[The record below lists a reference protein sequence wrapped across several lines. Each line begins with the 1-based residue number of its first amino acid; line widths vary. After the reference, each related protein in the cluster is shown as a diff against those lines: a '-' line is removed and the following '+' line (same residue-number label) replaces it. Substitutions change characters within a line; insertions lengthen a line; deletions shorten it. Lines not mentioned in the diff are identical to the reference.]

1 MEGMESRAGVRVK
14 MDANAMVDIDMAMKE
29 NVRTLRAAKK
39 AEILDVSCVGLGLM
53 APIYFPK
60 GIMAVIDVDAS
71 TFNTEKPSRII
82 GEVRYCQQVKEGK
95 YRLGVRFVEI
105 EKPLLAKI
113 TEYVEHNKDK
123 AV

>member
-1 MEGMESRAGVRVK
+1 MNPLAIELNTVLRGSL
-14 MDANAMVDIDMAMKE
+14 ID
-29 NVRTLRAAKK
+29 
-39 AEILDVSCVGLGLM
+39 GLLSDLGKRL
-53 APIYFPK
+53 YFPK

>member
-1 MEGMESRAGVRVK
+1 MGMESRAGVRVK
-14 MDANAMVDIDMAMKE
+14 MDANTMVGIDMAMKE
-29 NVRTLRAAKK
+29 NVRTLREAQK
-39 AEILDVSCVGLGLM
+39 AEILDVSVVGFGLM

-60 GIMAVIDVDAS
+60 GAMAVIEVEPS
-71 TFNTEKPSRII
+71 VFKTEKSAKVI
-82 GEVRYCQQVKEGK
+82 GEVRYCQQMTPGK